1 MSHVKKPSG
10 VEVSK
15 LSSRG
20 LRGDIAAELAQRDA
34 RGGISENAYNLL
46 KFHGTYEQFDRDTAT
61 ARKQRGEDKEWQFM
75 ARVRIPGGA
84 LTAAQYLAL
93 DGLADRWGNGT
104 LRITTR
110 QAIQFHAVLREN
122 LRPLI
127 GAVNGTLLTTMAACG
142 DVVRTI
148 ACTPAPRRDAVHT
161 RLLATA
167 RLLSDALL
175 PRTRAHHEIFV
186 DGAPLDPDAA
196 PEEEPLYGP
205 AYLSRKF
212 KIAIGVPSD
221 NTADV
226 LANDL
231 GLLGI
236 FEGDHLLGWQVC
248 IGGGMG
254 MTHNRRDTYP
264 RLATP
269 VAFVGPEEALRIA
282 EAVVKLARDHGDR
295 TDRKRAR
302 LKYVLDDLG
311 PERVR
316 AELARHWGGELPE
329 PLEMPR
335 LEVPELLG
343 WHHQGNGRFWYG
355 VPVPSGRIADTEGVA
370 LRSALRE
377 IVERWGAD
385 PVLTPQQDVL
395 LSNLPDGA
403 RFGVEAVLRAHGV
416 ALAQDLSPLSRWA
429 LACPAL
435 PTCGLALT
443 EAERVRAPLV
453 AQVEAALARQG
464 LAEERISLRITGC
477 PNGCARPYQGDIGLV
492 GRIPGHYAI
501 FLGGDFAGTRLST
514 LVFERVPEARIG
526 AALEPLF
533 AAFAM
538 QRLAGEGFGDFCHRA
553 GAAALAALSPGF
565 AAAAAAP
572 AVERAA
578 A

>member
-1 MSHVKKPSG
+1 MPSTKKPSG

-15 LSSRG
+15 LASRG
-20 LRGDIAAELAQRDA
+20 LRGDIAGQLAARDA

-46 KFHGTYEQFDRDTAT
+46 KFHGSYEQFDRDTAT

-93 DGLADRWGNGT
+93 DGLADTCGNST

-110 QAIQFHAVLREN
+110 QAIQFHAVMRGN
-122 LRPLI
+122 LVPLI
-127 GAVNGTLLTTMAACG
+127 RAVNESLLTTMAACG
-142 DVVRTI
+142 EVVRTI
-148 ACTPAPRRDAVHT
+148 ACTPAPRRDAVHA

-167 RLLSDALL
+167 RLLSEALL

-186 DGAPLDPDAA
+186 NGEPLAPEA
-196 PEEEPLYGP
+196 PAEEEPLYGP

-212 KIAIGVPSD
+212 KIAIGHPGD

-231 GLLGI
+231 GLIGL
-236 FEGDHLLGWQVC
+236 FEGDHLTGWQVC

-269 VAFVGPEEALRIA
+269 VAFVGPGDALRVA

-295 TDRKRAR
+295 SDRKRAR

-311 PERVR
+311 LDRVR
-316 AELARHWGGELPE
+316 EELARHWGGPLPA
-329 PLEMPR
+329 PVEMPR

-355 VPVPSGRIADTEGVA
+355 VPVPSGRIQDTGTVA

-377 IVERWGAD
+377 IVQRFGAD

-395 LSNLPDGA
+395 LSNLPAGA
-403 RFGVEAVLRAHGV
+403 RPQVEAILRAHGV
-416 ALAQDLSPLSRWA
+416 ALAEDLSPLSRWA

-464 LAEERISLRITGC
+464 LAEERVSLRITGC

-492 GRIPGHYAI
+492 GRIPGHFAV

-526 AALEPLF
+526 AVLEPLF
-533 AAFAM
+533 AAFAT
-538 QRLAGEGFGDFCHRA
+538 QRLPGEGFGDFAHRV
-553 GAAALAALSPGF
+553 GREALAALVPEH
-565 AAAAAAP
+565 AAP
-572 AVERAA
+572 LSAVAAERAA

>member
-1 MSHVKKPSG
+1 MGNLRKPSG

-15 LSSRG
+15 LASRG
-20 LRGDIAAELAQRDA
+20 LRGDIAEQLAARDP

-84 LTAAQYLAL
+84 LAAAQYLAL
-93 DGLADRWGNGT
+93 DALADRYGNST

-110 QAIQFHAVLREN
+110 QAIQFHTILREN
-122 LRPLI
+122 LAPVIR
-127 GAVNGTLLTTMAACG
+127 GVDQTLLTTMAACG
-142 DVVRTI
+142 DVVRTV
-148 ACTPAPRRDAVHT
+148 ACTPAPRRDAVHA

-167 RLLSDALL
+167 RLLSQSLL
-175 PRTRAHHEIFV
+175 PRTRAHHELFV
-186 DGAPLDPDAA
+186 DGQPLPADAPA
-196 PEEEPLYGP
+196 EEEPLYGP
-205 AYLSRKF
+205 TYLSRKF
-212 KIAIGVPSD
+212 KIALGHPGD

-231 GLLGI
+231 GLIGI
-236 FEGDHLLGWQVC
+236 FEGDHLTGWQVC

-254 MTHNRRDTYP
+254 MTHNRADTYP

-269 VAFVGPEEALRIA
+269 IAFVGPDDALRIA

-311 PERVR
+311 LEAVR
-316 AELARHWGGELPE
+316 AELARHWGAPLP
-329 PLEMPR
+329 PPIEMPR
-335 LEVPELLG
+335 LEMPELLG

-355 VPVPSGRIADTEGVA
+355 VPVPSGRIRDADGVL

-377 IVERWGAD
+377 IVQRFGAN

-395 LSNLPDGA
+395 LADLPADA
-403 RFGVEAVLRAHGV
+403 RPQVEAILAAHGV
-416 ALAQDLSPLSRWA
+416 ALAHELTPLARWA

-443 EAERVRAPLV
+443 EAERVRAPIV
-453 AQVEAALARQG
+453 AAVEAALARQG

-492 GRIPGHYAI
+492 GRVPGHFAI
-501 FLGGDFAGTRLST
+501 FTGGDFAGTRLSALT
-514 LVFERVPEARIG
+514 FERVPEARIG
-526 AALEPLF
+526 DVLEPLF
-533 AAFAM
+533 AAFAA
-538 QRLAGEGFGDFCHRA
+538 QRLPGEGFGDFCHRV
-553 GAAALAALSPGF
+553 GTEALRALVPDV
-565 AAAAAAP
+565 AAP
-572 AVERAA
+572 AAPLRTAA
-578 A
+578 